1 MILWFR
7 LVSTVRADIGISLE
21 THQGVTEISKPGGE
35 GLLEGI
41 GATTRSVILQTI
53 VKYGSDNE
61 IHEAKDLPDSLE
73 RAELQRKGKGQQAK
87 AEDAK
92 EN

>member
-1 MILWFR
+1 M
-7 LVSTVRADIGISLE
+7 
-21 THQGVTEISKPGGE
+21 
-35 GLLEGI
+35 
-41 GATTRSVILQTI
+41 ILQTI

-61 IHEAKDLPDSLE
+61 IHEAKDLPDSLK